1 MNAFY
6 EYRKTIIHLSKHCG
20 RANGNVHV
28 AVDLACEQARA
39 GHSVYFCSGGGT
51 FVELLESEGVR
62 HVMLPQDQKKPFAML
77 RSAVALMRLCRAI
90 RADIIHAHMMGGA
103 LIGAIASRLAS
114 VPLVTT
120 VHNSFDRHSIL
131 MRMGGRIVA
140 VSEAERQALVKRGFP
155 PERTRVVW
163 NAPVGSARHDMVS
176 MKGDAGI
183 VPTLRHPNITLIC
196 GLHARKGV
204 ADVIEA
210 ASHLLPSMPEWT
222 VYIAGE
228 GPDRADLEARVAA
241 CDLSERVIFLGY
253 VDTPQLLYS
262 QADIFVL
269 ASYADPGSLTIGEAR
284 AAGCAIVA
292 TSVGGTTEMLEF
304 GAAGR
309 LVPPGQP
316 GILAQALGEIMRD
329 PDQREAMRQAARRG
343 AEIFDA
349 KRLVPDYMNIYEEI
363 IVRRRAG
370 QGSSRGSSRGVL
382 VSEHDAAV
390 SPRSASGQQ
399 GDACLR

>member
-6 EYRKTIIHLSKHCG
+6 ECRRTIIHLSKHCG
-20 RANGNVHV
+20 RGNGNVHV

-39 GHSVYFCSGGGT
+39 GHGVYFCSGGGT
-51 FVELLESEGVR
+51 FVGLLEREGVR
-62 HVMLPQDQKKPFAML
+62 HVMLPQDQQKPLTML
-77 RSAVALMRLCRAI
+77 RSALALTRLCRAI
-90 RADIIHAHMMGGA
+90 RADIMHAHMMGGA
-103 LIGAIASRLAS
+103 LIGTVASRLAS

-120 VHNSFDRHSIL
+120 VHNSFDRHSVL
-131 MRMGGRIVA
+131 MRMGDRIVA

-163 NAPVGSARHDMVS
+163 NAPLGSARHNAVPVE
-176 MKGDAGI
+176 GEAEI
-183 VPTLRHPNITLIC
+183 APTLRHPNITLIC

-210 ASHLLPSMPEWT
+210 AAHLLPSMPEWT

-228 GPDRADLEARVAA
+228 GPDQADLEARVAA
-241 CDLSERVIFLGY
+241 CGLSKRIIFLGY
-253 VDTPQLLYS
+253 VDSPQLLYS

-292 TSVGGTTEMLEF
+292 TSVGGTPEMLEF

-316 GILAQALGEIMRD
+316 DILAQALGEIMRD
-329 PDQREAMRQAARRG
+329 PGRRAAMGQAARRG
-343 AEIFDA
+343 AEIFDV

-363 IVRRRAG
+363 IVRRRAR
-370 QGSSRGSSRGVL
+370 QGSPRGVL
-382 VSEHDAAV
+382 VAEHEAAA